1 MKSPHLPVLLLA
13 LCCAPA
19 LVADESP
26 GLKARLEQM
35 LKDGDFGGAVALAE
49 EVAQAPPAERPALLR
64 LLSRAHEGAGD
75 AAQAVEALLQAL
87 EGNLPSLDDVD
98 ALERLGR
105 ACLAAGVPERA
116 VRALEYALAHYPGA
130 LTRYGETAAAGYVAN
145 RRLLDQA
152 AGCVDLASA
161 LAEADLAAG
170 REGLR
175 PEVEDVARR
184 YPRAPGAQA
193 LWVRIAREQMAAG
206 DNPGAS
212 VTLLRVLSATGDRTR
227 PYKTKLPDN
236 QAYLD
241 AISTAHSRRVLLD
254 ALSSLSSACAHPGTG
269 EPIDAT
275 RLTRMADLWHLAEV
289 ASYSAVRTDA
299 WAGSTAA
306 LVPTDGET
314 PPDRPLPRWEAV
326 LAECGGTA
334 LAPVAQLV
342 VGQWLQY
349 RGLYAQAAARYD
361 EAQTEADRLPGLAAW
376 LAFERGELALQTGRP
391 EEAVGHY
398 GRCADAADRALAA
411 EAALRLAECTECL
424 GRWAPA
430 RDANQTLSGDGTL
443 SPAVRKRAEL
453 ALERLADAQERVASR
468 EGGPVARYL
477 GQDRQTQGDWQ
488 WRGRDQHLLCAL
500 LGGPDLCGG
509 ALGPWQYAARTTDP
523 NRHVYWWHGGEDADA
538 TMPYDPTLDKRGP
551 RNWNDGGEKTAPG
564 TGPDLSVDL
573 PVPAGECNLCLYFVN
588 DRNYYEPNRMFTVH
602 LTDAATGAFLAA
614 APVRD
619 FVSGVHTLFRVTGP
633 GTVRVRVWR
642 NLSMNTLLT
651 GVFLDEVTSLPDWPA
666 LTESRD
672 DLAGVGPAWDRF
684 RSAWQSGADGP
695 TQRVLLNTVCEQVRA
710 GLGDINGGRALEAM
724 ARKLAEAGFEAQS
737 IAVQDAALAALA
749 RGSQRRYAAALVRA
763 LDAFGRRSV
772 TYFSSSRRR
781 AGSEAKR
788 ALHPAWAAAR
798 ARDYAAMVAV
808 PSSLVA
814 PEDLVQL
821 AHALRDDQPDLAG
834 QCFLLAVDGDLTKL
848 PSKDLWAYAYC
859 LRDDGARA
867 AVLQEALARGG
878 PLPRSEA
885 TIRSE
890 LVRAYCAANRLD
902 EAEAQMELVMGS
914 SLTEREK
921 GDLAWILVSHSRARN
936 DPTRARRWAERIA
949 RELPGSTAAPKA
961 RGILKELGQ

>member
-1 MKSPHLPVLLLA
+1 MKSPHLPVLLLT
-13 LCCAPA
+13 LCCA
-19 LVADESP
+19 LVLAADESP

-35 LKDGDFGGAVALAE
+35 LKDGDFGAAVALAD

-75 AAQAVEALLQAL
+75 AAKAVEALLQAL
-87 EGNLPSLDDVD
+87 EETQPSLDDVS

-105 ACLAAGVPERA
+105 ACLAATAPESA
-116 VRALEYALAHYPGA
+116 VKALEYALAHYPGA
-130 LTRYGETAAAGYVAN
+130 LTRYGETAPAGYTAN
-145 RRLLDQA
+145 RRLLDEA
-152 AGCVDLASA
+152 AGWVDLASD

-184 YPRAPGAQA
+184 YPQAPGAQA
-193 LWVRIAREQMAAG
+193 LWVRIAEEQLAGGDAA
-206 DNPGAS
+206 GAS

-227 PYKTKLPDN
+227 PYTTKLPDN

-254 ALSSLSSACAHPGTG
+254 ALSSLSSACAQLGTG
-269 EPIDAT
+269 EPVDAAK
-275 RLTRMADLWHLAEV
+275 LTRIADLWHLAEV
-289 ASYSAVRTDA
+289 ASYSAARTDA
-299 WAGSTAA
+299 WAASTAA
-306 LVPTDGET
+306 LAPRDGET

-326 LAECGGTA
+326 LAECGGTP

-349 RGLYAQAAARYD
+349 RGLYEKAAARYD
-361 EAQTEADRLPGLAAW
+361 EAQAEADRLPGLAAW

-430 RDANQTLSGDGTL
+430 RDANQALCADGTL

-453 ALERLADAQERVASR
+453 ALERLADAEKRVTSR

-477 GQDRQTQGDWQ
+477 GQDRLTQGDWQ
-488 WRGRDQHLLCAL
+488 WRGRDRHLLCAL
-500 LGGPDLCGG
+500 LGGTDLCGG
-509 ALGPWQYAARTTDP
+509 ALGPWQYAVGTTDAK
-523 NRHVYWWHGGEDADA
+523 RHIYWWHGGEDPAA
-538 TMPYDPTLDKRGP
+538 GMPYDPTLDKRGP
-551 RNWNDGGEKTAPG
+551 PNWNDGGEKTAPG
-564 TGPDLSVDL
+564 TGPDLLVDL
-573 PVPAGECNLCLYFVN
+573 PITAGECNLCLYFVN
-588 DRNYYEPNRMFTVH
+588 DRNYYEPNRMYTVH
-602 LTDAATGAFLAA
+602 VTDGASGAFLAA

-619 FVSGVHTLFRVTGP
+619 FVSGVYTLFRVTGP
-633 GTVRVRVWR
+633 GTVRVRIWR

-651 GVFLDEVTSLPDWPA
+651 GVFLDGLTSLPDWPG
-666 LTESRD
+666 LTEGRD
-672 DLAGVGPAWDRF
+672 ALAVVGPTWERF
-684 RSAWQSGADGP
+684 RSAWQSGADGAA
-695 TQRVLLNTVCEQVRA
+695 QRALLTTVCDDVLA
-710 GLGDINGGRALEAM
+710 GVSDAEEGRGLEAI

-781 AGSEAKR
+781 AGDEVKR
-788 ALHPAWAAAR
+788 ALHPACAAAR
-798 ARDYAAMVAV
+798 AHDYAAMVAV

-821 AHALRDDQPDLAG
+821 AHTLRNEQSQLAAE
-834 QCFLLAVDGDLTKL
+834 CFLLAVDGDITKL
-848 PSKDLWAYAYC
+848 PAQDLWAYAYC

-867 AVLQEALARGG
+867 VALQEVLARGE
-878 PLPRSEA
+878 PLPRPEA
-885 TIRSE
+885 VLRSE
-890 LVRAYCAANRLD
+890 LAVAYCNAGQLD
-902 EAEAQMELVMGS
+902 EAEAQMELVMES
-914 SLTEREK
+914 SLTERDK
-921 GDLAWILVSHSRARN
+921 GDLAWILVSHSQARGDRSRAK
-936 DPTRARRWAERIA
+936 RWAERIA